1 MDFLSITNE
10 QLDNIDLFPYS
21 QRINS
26 SEYQGYFMSKS
37 GQEHYRLLV
46 YISQNDDLVDILDV
60 GTLKGCSALAFSV
73 NSKNKV
79 RSFNVGNEFDLNYT
93 PLNAEFII
101 DNVLNGNYDNI
112 ILGSKYIMLDTYHDG
127 TFEKEFY
134 DYLVSINYKGYL
146 LLDDI
151 HLNFEME
158 RFWGSITKEKYDIT
172 NLGHSTGTGIVYF
185 K

>member
-10 QLDNIDLFPYS
+10 ELDNIDLFPYS
-21 QRINS
+21 QKINS
-26 SEYQGYFMSKS
+26 LEYQQYFMSKS
-37 GQEHYRLLV
+37 GQEHYRLLAH
-46 YISQNDDLVDILDV
+46 ISQNDDLVDILDV

-79 RSFNVGNEFDLNYT
+79 RSFNV
-93 PLNAEFII
+93 
-101 DNVLNGNYDNI
+101 LNGNYNSV

-134 DYLVSINYKGYL
+134 DYLISINYKGYL

-158 RFWGSITKEKYDIT
+158 IFWDSITKEKYDIS
-172 NLGHSTGTGIVYF
+172 NLGHITGTGLVIF
-185 K
+185 N

>member
-37 GQEHYRLLV
+37 GQEHYRLLAH
-46 YISQNDDLVDILDV
+46 ISQTNDLVDILDV

-101 DNVLNGNYDNI
+101 DNVLNGNYNSV

-134 DYLVSINYKGYL
+134 DHLVSINYKGYL

-172 NLGHSTGTGIVYF
+172 NIGHSTGTGVVYF

>member
-37 GQEHYRLLV
+37 GQEHYRLLA

-101 DNVLNGNYDNI
+101 DNVLNGNYNNI

-172 NLGHSTGTGIVYF
+172 NIGHSTGTGIVYF

>member
-37 GQEHYRLLV
+37 GQEHYRLLA

-101 DNVLNGNYDNI
+101 DNVLNGNYNDI

-134 DYLVSINYKGYL
+134 DHLVSINYKGYL

-151 HLNFEME
+151 HLNTEME

-172 NLGHSTGTGIVYF
+172 SIGHSTGTGVVYF

>member
-1 MDFLSITNE
+1 
-10 QLDNIDLFPYS
+10 LDNIDLFPYS

-37 GQEHYRLLV
+37 GQEHYRLLAH
-46 YISQNDDLVDILDV
+46 ISQTNDLVDILDI

-73 NSKNKV
+73 NQSNKV
-79 RSFNVGNEFDLNYT
+79 FSFNTGNEFDLNYT

-101 DNVLNGNYDNI
+101 DDILNGEYNEV

-134 DYLVSINYKGYL
+134 DHLVSINYKGYL

-172 NLGHSTGTGIVYF
+172 NIGHITGTGVVYF

>member
-1 MDFLSITNE
+1 MNFLSITNE

-26 SEYQGYFMSKS
+26 SEYQGYFMLKS
-37 GQEHYRLLV
+37 GQEHYRLLA

-73 NSKNKV
+73 NLKNKV

-101 DNVLNGNYDNI
+101 DNVLNGNYNDI
-112 ILGSKYIMLDTYHDG
+112 ILDSKYIMLDTYHDG

-134 DYLVSINYKGYL
+134 DHLVSINYKGYL

-151 HLNFEME
+151 RLNFEME

-172 NLGHSTGTGIVYF
+172 NIGHLTGTGVVYF

>member
-26 SEYQGYFMSKS
+26 LEYQQYFMSKS
-37 GQEHYRLLV
+37 GQEHYRLLAH
-46 YISQNDDLVDILDV
+46 ISQNDDLVDILDV

-101 DNVLNGNYDNI
+101 DNVLNGNYNSV

-134 DYLVSINYKGYL
+134 DHLVSINYKGYL

-172 NLGHSTGTGIVYF
+172 NIGHSTGTGVVYF

>member
-10 QLDNIDLFPYS
+10 ELDNIDLFPYS
-21 QRINS
+21 QKINS
-26 SEYQGYFMSKS
+26 LEYQQYFMSKS
-37 GQEHYRLLV
+37 GQEHYRLLAH
-46 YISQNDDLVDILDV
+46 ISQTNDLVDILDV

-101 DNVLNGNYDNI
+101 DNVLNGNYNDI

-134 DYLVSINYKGYL
+134 DHLVSINYKGYL

-172 NLGHSTGTGIVYF
+172 NIGHLTGTGVVYF

>member
-10 QLDNIDLFPYS
+10 ELDNIDLFPYS
-21 QRINS
+21 QKINS
-26 SEYQGYFMSKS
+26 LEYQQYFMSKS
-37 GQEHYRLLV
+37 GQEHYRLLAH
-46 YISQNDDLVDILDV
+46 ISQTNDLVDILDV

-134 DYLVSINYKGYL
+134 DHLVSINYKGYL

-172 NLGHSTGTGIVYF
+172 NIGHSTGTGVVYF

>member
-26 SEYQGYFMSKS
+26 LEYQNYFMSKS
-37 GQEHYRLLV
+37 GQEHYRLLA
-46 YISQNDDLVDILDV
+46 YISQKNNWVDILDV

-73 NSKNKV
+73 NMANKV
-79 RSFNVGNEFDLNYT
+79 RSFNVDNELDLNQL
-93 PLNAEFII
+93 PSNAEFII
-101 DNVLNGNYDNI
+101 DNVLNEKYRSV

-134 DYLVSINYKGYL
+134 DYLVSIDYKGYL

-158 RFWGSITKEKYDIT
+158 RFWGLIPKEKYDIT
-172 NLGHSTGTGIVYF
+172 NIGHSTGTGVVYF

>member
-10 QLDNIDLFPYS
+10 ELDNIDLFPYS
-21 QRINS
+21 QKINS
-26 SEYQGYFMSKS
+26 LEYQQYFMSKS
-37 GQEHYRLLV
+37 GQEHYRLLAH
-46 YISQNDDLVDILDV
+46 ISQNDDLVDILDV

-79 RSFNVGNEFDLNYT
+79 RSFNVLNQLDLNYT

-101 DNVLNGNYDNI
+101 DNVLNGDYNSV

-134 DYLVSINYKGYL
+134 DHLVSINYKGYL

-158 RFWGSITKEKYDIT
+158 RFWGLITKEKYDIS
-172 NLGHSTGTGIVYF
+172 NLGHITGTGLVIF
-185 K
+185 N

>member
-10 QLDNIDLFPYS
+10 ELDNIDLFPYS
-21 QRINS
+21 QKINS
-26 SEYQGYFMSKS
+26 LEYQQYFMSKS
-37 GQEHYRLLV
+37 GQEHYRLLAH
-46 YISQNDDLVDILDV
+46 ISQNDDLVDILDV

-101 DNVLNGNYDNI
+101 DNVLNGNYNSV

-134 DYLVSINYKGYL
+134 DHLVSINYKGYL

-172 NLGHSTGTGIVYF
+172 NIGHSTGTGVVYF

>member
-1 MDFLSITNE
+1 LICSLTHKELILRNIKDILCQNQVKSTTDFC
-10 QLDNIDLFPYS
+10 P
-21 QRINS
+21 
-26 SEYQGYFMSKS
+26 
-37 GQEHYRLLV
+37 H
-46 YISQNDDLVDILDV
+46 ISQNDDLVDILDV

-101 DNVLNGNYDNI
+101 DNVLNGNYNDI

-134 DYLVSINYKGYL
+134 DHLVSINYKGYL

-172 NLGHSTGTGIVYF
+172 NIGHSTGTGVVYF

>member
-10 QLDNIDLFPYS
+10 ELDNIDLFPYS
-21 QRINS
+21 QKINS
-26 SEYQGYFMSKS
+26 LEYQQYFMSKS
-37 GQEHYRLLV
+37 GQEHYRLLAH
-46 YISQNDDLVDILDV
+46 ISQTNDLVDILDV

-79 RSFNVGNEFDLNYT
+79 CSFNVLNQLDLNNR

-101 DNVLNGNYDNI
+101 DNVLNGNYNSV

-134 DYLVSINYKGYL
+134 DYLISINYKGYL

-158 RFWGSITKEKYDIT
+158 RFWGSIDKEKYDIT
-172 NLGHSTGTGIVYF
+172 NIGHLTGTGLVIF
-185 K
+185 N

>member
-37 GQEHYRLLV
+37 GQEHYRLLAH
-46 YISQNDDLVDILDV
+46 ISQTDDLVDILDV

-101 DNVLNGNYDNI
+101 DNVLNGDYNSV
-112 ILGSKYIMLDTYHDG
+112 ILDSKYIMLDTYHDG

-134 DYLVSINYKGYL
+134 DHLVSINYKGYL

-172 NLGHSTGTGIVYF
+172 NIGHSTGTGVVYF

>member
-10 QLDNIDLFPYS
+10 ELDNIDLFPYS

-26 SEYQGYFMSKS
+26 LEYQQYFMSKS
-37 GQEHYRLLV
+37 GQEHYRLLAH
-46 YISQNDDLVDILDV
+46 ISQTDDLVDILDV
-60 GTLKGCSALAFSV
+60 GTLKGCSALAFSI

-79 RSFNVGNEFDLNYT
+79 YSFNVGNEFDLNYT

-101 DNVLNGNYDNI
+101 DNVLNGDYNSV

-134 DYLVSINYKGYL
+134 DHLVSINYKGYL

-151 HLNFEME
+151 HLNFEMK
-158 RFWGSITKEKYDIT
+158 RFWGSINKEKYDIT
-172 NLGHSTGTGIVYF
+172 NIGHITGTGVVYF

>member
-10 QLDNIDLFPYS
+10 ELDNIDLFPYS
-21 QRINS
+21 QKINS
-26 SEYQGYFMSKS
+26 LEYQQYFMSKS
-37 GQEHYRLLV
+37 GQEHYRLLAH
-46 YISQNDDLVDILDV
+46 ISQTNDLVDILDV

-79 RSFNVGNEFDLNYT
+79 RSFNVLNELDLNYT
-93 PLNAEFII
+93 PLNSEFII
-101 DNVLNGNYDNI
+101 DNVLNGNYNSV

-134 DYLVSINYKGYL
+134 DYLISINYKGYL

-158 RFWGSITKEKYDIT
+158 RFWGSIDKEKYDIS
-172 NLGHSTGTGIVYF
+172 NLGHITGTGLVIF
-185 K
+185 N

>member
-10 QLDNIDLFPYS
+10 QLDNIDLFPHS

-26 SEYQGYFMSKS
+26 LEYQGYFMSKS
-37 GQEHYRLLV
+37 GQEHYRLLAH
-46 YISQNDDLVDILDV
+46 ISQTNDLVDILDI

-73 NSKNKV
+73 NQSNKV
-79 RSFNVGNEFDLNYT
+79 FSFNTGNEFDLNYT
-93 PLNAEFII
+93 PLNTEFII
-101 DNVLNGNYDNI
+101 DDILNGEYNEV

-134 DYLVSINYKGYL
+134 DHLVSINYKGYL

-151 HLNFEME
+151 HLNFEMK
-158 RFWGSITKEKYDIT
+158 RFWGSINKEKYDIT
-172 NLGHSTGTGIVYF
+172 NIGHITGTGVVYF

>member
-26 SEYQGYFMSKS
+26 SEYQGYFISKS
-37 GQEHYRLLV
+37 GQEHYRLLAH
-46 YISQNDDLVDILDV
+46 ISQNDDLVDILDV

-79 RSFNVGNEFDLNYT
+79 RSFNVLNQLDLNNT

-101 DNVLNGNYDNI
+101 DNVLNGNYNSV

-134 DYLVSINYKGYL
+134 DYLISINYKGYL

-158 RFWGSITKEKYDIT
+158 RFWGSITKEKYDLTSI
-172 NLGHSTGTGIVYF
+172 GHSTGTGVVYF
-185 K
+185 N

>member
-37 GQEHYRLLV
+37 GQEHYRLLAH
-46 YISQNDDLVDILDV
+46 ISQTDDLVDILDV

-101 DNVLNGNYDNI
+101 DNVLNGDYNSV

-134 DYLVSINYKGYL
+134 DHLVSINYKGYL

-172 NLGHSTGTGIVYF
+172 NIGHSTGTGVVYF

>member
-37 GQEHYRLLV
+37 GQEHYRLLAH
-46 YISQNDDLVDILDV
+46 ISQTDDLVDILDV

-73 NSKNKV
+73 NSKNKI

-101 DNVLNGNYDNI
+101 DNVLNGNYNSV
-112 ILGSKYIMLDTYHDG
+112 ILDSKYIMLDTYHDG

-134 DYLVSINYKGYL
+134 DHLVSINYKGYL

-172 NLGHSTGTGIVYF
+172 NIGHSTGTGVVYF

>member
-37 GQEHYRLLV
+37 GQEHYRLLA

-79 RSFNVGNEFDLNYT
+79 CSFNVGNEFDLNYT

-101 DNVLNGNYDNI
+101 DNVLNGNYNNI

-134 DYLVSINYKGYL
+134 DQLVSINYKGYL

-172 NLGHSTGTGIVYF
+172 NIGHSTGTGVVYF

>member
-10 QLDNIDLFPYS
+10 QLYNIDLFPYS

-37 GQEHYRLLV
+37 GQEHYRLLA

-101 DNVLNGNYDNI
+101 DNVLNGNYNDI

-134 DYLVSINYKGYL
+134 DHLVSINYKGYL

-172 NLGHSTGTGIVYF
+172 NIGHLTGTGVVYF

>member
-37 GQEHYRLLV
+37 GQEHYRLLAH
-46 YISQNDDLVDILDV
+46 ISQTDDLVDILDV

-101 DNVLNGNYDNI
+101 DNVLNGNYNSV

-134 DYLVSINYKGYL
+134 DHLVSINYKGYL

-172 NLGHSTGTGIVYF
+172 NIGHSTGTGVVYF

>member
-37 GQEHYRLLV
+37 GQEHYRLLAH
-46 YISQNDDLVDILDV
+46 ISQNDDLVDILDV

-79 RSFNVGNEFDLNYT
+79 RSFNVGNELDLNYT

-101 DNVLNGNYDNI
+101 DNVLNGNYNSV

-134 DYLVSINYKGYL
+134 DHLVSINYKGYL

-172 NLGHSTGTGIVYF
+172 NIGHSTGTGVVYF

>member
-10 QLDNIDLFPYS
+10 ELDNIDLFPYS
-21 QRINS
+21 QKINS
-26 SEYQGYFMSKS
+26 LEYQQYFMSKS
-37 GQEHYRLLV
+37 GQEHYRLLA

-101 DNVLNGNYDNI
+101 DNVLNGNYNNI

-134 DYLVSINYKGYL
+134 DHLVSINYKGYL

-172 NLGHSTGTGIVYF
+172 NIGHSTGTGVVYF